1 MCTECGCTTN
11 KTEEKHDHHH
21 DHDHD
26 HYDSSDHA
34 PESFWVRNDLVTF
47 IATGEET
54 DEQYAM
60 FDVFVPIGAGSIPH
74 IHNVE
79 AEAFYILEGEI
90 AFQAEDQT
98 ITATPGTLVHVP
110 AGITHAYKNLTNKPA
125 RMLVIATPAGFENLV
140 RETGR
145 PGTQPTS
152 EPFTPEFL
160 ASIVEA
166 FERNNAVPLDSL
178 IFASSEF
185 SVNEDG
191 SPVVAVTVIR
201 PLSNQG
207 AVSATINLSDGT
219 ANSPSDYDGMQ
230 IPVNFA
236 DGQSFQIVNIPI
248 FNDDIIEAN
257 ETIQL
262 TLSNPTGGTTIG
274 LLEDTAVLTIIDD
287 DARPTGENGVPI
299 TGTDVKDV
307 LIGGNGVEQI
317 AGGVGNDT
325 LTGGGSQD
333 LFIIKLGEGID
344 TITDFT
350 GVGRGVRPSSATIA
364 EIDTLKF
371 QGAGFTARNM
381 LLNQD
386 GDDLVIAF
394 EGIED
399 TVVIL
404 QDFKLQN
411 LDNLRSSTGAS
422 VDIGNIL
429 FDGEK
434 AFQDSF
440 DVFNAKQKRKRI
452 FNRNTVTFL
461 NDRNNRVKGFKD
473 SNDVINGLGG
483 NDKLRG
489 LSGDDLLRGGAGDD
503 LLVGGFGNDTLI
515 GGSGNDVF
523 KLASRVGI
531 DLIVDFTDG
540 EDLIRMSRGIIFEDL
555 RITQG
560 TELNATDTLIGLRE
574 TNELLAIL
582 TGVETSTIGD
592 EDFIF
597 V

>member
-11 KTEEKHDHHH
+11 NTEEKHDHHH

-79 AEAFYILEGEI
+79 AEAFYLLEGEI
-90 AFQAEDQT
+90 
-98 ITATPGTLVHVP
+98 
-110 AGITHAYKNLTNKPA
+110 
-125 RMLVIATPAGFENLV
+125 
-140 RETGR
+140 
-145 PGTQPTS
+145 
-152 EPFTPEFL
+152 
-160 ASIVEA
+160 A

-201 PLSNQG
+201 PLSNKG

-219 ANSPSDYDGMQ
+219 ANSPSDYQGMQ

-262 TLSNPTGGTTIG
+262 ILSNPTGGTTIG

-287 DARPTGENGVPI
+287 DARPTGEKGVPI
-299 TGTDVKDV
+299 TGTDNGDV
-307 LIGGNGVEQI
+307 LIGGDGVEQI
-317 AGGVGNDT
+317 DGGAGNDTITGGGGQDLFTVKLGQGVDKITDFGGVG
-325 LTGGGSQD
+325 
-333 LFIIKLGEGID
+333 K
-344 TITDFT
+344 
-350 GVGRGVRPSSATIA
+350 GVRPSPVTIA

-371 QGAGFTARNM
+371 EGAGLTARNM

-386 GDDLVIAF
+386 GDDLVITF

-399 TVVIL
+399 TGVIL
-404 QDFKLQN
+404 QDFKLEN

-461 NDRNNRVKGFKD
+461 NDRNNRTKGFHN

-523 KLASRVGI
+523 KLAPRVGI

-560 TELNATDTLIGLRE
+560 TGLNATDTLIGLKE

-582 TGVETSTIGD
+582 TGVETSTITD